1 MAVFT
6 AIPDTDLDANS
17 PITENLMLALR
28 DNAVAI
34 AEGDATAPNIANNA
48 FADNSINGAKLLSD
62 TIYFTKLK
70 LNLSG
75 GDSTISLS
83 LGQAQTIPKGVYMYY
98 INNSYLYLQTY
109 ISGAWRTVSTSGGC
123 LISDGANVR
132 VYVQVGSGPY
142 TIYLKKVL

>member
-34 AEGDATAPNIANNA
+34 AEGDATAPNISNNA
-48 FADNSINGAKLLSD
+48 FADNSINGAKLLSN

-75 GDSTISLS
+75 GDSSQSLT
-83 LGQAQTIPKGVYMYY
+83 LGQSYVIPKGVYMFA
-98 INNSYLYLQTY
+98 ITSSYLILQVY
-109 ISGAWRTVSTSGGC
+109 VSGAWRNASSLGGC
-123 LISDGANVR
+123 IVSDGANVR
-132 VYVQVGSGPY
+132 VTVPAFSGPY